1 MIFIS
6 NNYVSL
12 LDIVLA
18 LTPSLDETVP
28 YHMYLRKSFTRSRWV
43 LLAQWLWWGNI
54 ISHIYKG
61 ALLTSLITI
70 RYTEPID
77 TMTQMENSGL
87 PLYCLGKTHS
97 CVFSNGD
104 PVMNQNKM
112 KDRRFDI
119 PFPGWVPDEYLEE

>member
-28 YHMYLRKSFTRSRWV
+28 YHMYLRESFTRSRWV
-43 LLAQWLWWGNI
+43 LLVHWLIMANLL
-54 ISHIYKG
+54 SHIYKG
-61 ALLTSLITI
+61 ALLASLITI

-77 TMTQMENSGL
+77 TMTQMESSGL
-87 PLYCLGKTHS
+87 PLYCLGKTHL
-97 CVFSNGD
+97 CVFSKSD
-104 PVMNQNKM
+104 PVMNKNKM

-119 PFPGWVPDEYLEE
+119 PFPGWIEEKYLEE